1 MFTKQQTSRRT
12 SFSLTHEWVLLIVL
26 VVLVIFLAIAT
37 GGRFIESSNLLHI
50 VVSSAFL
57 GIMAMGFLV
66 VLVSGGIDISFMA
79 LATVSQYI
87 MVYVAI
93 NFGGNLISTFLLG
106 MAAGA
111 ILGLINAL
119 LIYYLRAPSIIVT
132 IATMNVF
139 FGLLMWI
146 SRGVWLHGFPYWFR
160 GHTPFA
166 ILAFPIG
173 VLLFALLLTGFILNY
188 THMGRRI
195 FAIGCN
201 IEAARRMGV
210 NVLAT
215 LIFVYVYMG
224 IMASLASGVQAYL
237 VQNVA
242 PNAIIGRE
250 MEVIAIVV
258 LGGASLRGGR
268 GSVGGTLFGL
278 LLLTIIGN
286 GMVLLGISSFYFNM
300 FIGAV
305 ILISFCLTGIKSLRK
320 RTAQKKDI
328 VV

>member
-1 MFTKQQTSRRT
+1 MFTKQKIDKKT

-26 VVLVIFLAIAT
+26 VALVVFLSIAT
-37 GGRFIESSNLLHI
+37 DGRFIQSSNLLHI
-50 VVSSAFL
+50 VVSSAFI
-57 GIMAMGFLV
+57 GIMSMGFLV
-66 VLVSGGIDISFMA
+66 VLISGGIDISFMA

-106 MAAGA
+106 MAVGGT
-111 ILGLINAL
+111 LGLFNAL
-119 LIYYLRAPSIIVT
+119 LIYYLKAPSIIVT

-146 SRGVWLHGFPYWFR
+146 SRGTWLHSFPTWF
-160 GHTPFA
+160 GGQTPFA
-166 ILAFPIG
+166 ILALPVG
-173 VLLFALLLTGFILNY
+173 VLLFTLLTTWLILRY

-195 FAIGCN
+195 FAVGCN

-224 IMASLASGVQAYL
+224 IMAALSSGVQAYL

-250 MEVIAIVV
+250 MEVIAVVV

-268 GSVGGTLFGL
+268 GSVSGTLFGL
-278 LLLTIIGN
+278 LLLTVIGN
-286 GMVLLGISSFYFNM
+286 GMVLLGISSFYYDM

-305 ILISFCLTGIKSLRK
+305 ILISFCLTGIRSLRK
-320 RTAQKKDI
+320 RAARKKATI
-328 VV
+328 